1 MKKIITT
8 GKGGAG
14 KTTIVAVLS
23 RLLSRSGHRVM
34 VIDTDPSMNLAMSLG
49 VPFSKIR
56 TLAENK
62 NEVRTELYG
71 EENDFDEYD
80 DEEGHTHT
88 FNIDID
94 AFLDKY
100 EVVAKDGVRVVVM
113 GTIPEG
119 GGGCIC
125 SYVSLV
131 KRLINYIA
139 LWSKEYDIVIVDS
152 QAGSEILG
160 RGLAV
165 NYDHNLIIT
174 ESFPKSMEVARHVLK
189 LANDLNIK
197 DQIVIVNK
205 LLKGNELDLVS
216 EELSLTGE
224 RIFPVNYDEK
234 VIEADRMGSLILDI
248 APDSPVLANII
259 EIMNAVTADNAKV
272 EQRMELHV

>member
-1 MKKIITT
+1 MMKKIITT

-14 KTTIVAVLS
+14 KTTIVATLS
-23 RLLSRSGHRVM
+23 RLLARSGFRVM

-62 NEVRTELYG
+62 KEVREELYG
-71 EENDFDEYD
+71 NEDDFDEYD
-80 DEEGHTHT
+80 DEEGHTHSW
-88 FNIDID
+88 NIDID
-94 AFLDKY
+94 AFLEKY
-100 EVVAKDGVRVVVM
+100 EVNAKDDVKVVVM

-125 SYVSLV
+125 SYISLV
-131 KRLINYIA
+131 KKLIDYIA
-139 LWSKEYDIVIVDS
+139 LWSRQYDIVIVDS

-165 NYDHNLIIT
+165 KYDHNLIIT

-189 LANDLNIK
+189 LGNDLSIRN
-197 DQIVIVNK
+197 QAVIVNK
-205 LLKGNELDLVS
+205 IHQMD
-216 EELSLTGE
+216 ELSLVAEELCLSGNG
-224 RIFPVNYDEK
+224 IYPVSYDEK

-248 APDSPVLANII
+248 APESPVLKNMAD
-259 EIMNAVTADNAKV
+259 IMDMITVSA
-272 EQRMELHV
+272 